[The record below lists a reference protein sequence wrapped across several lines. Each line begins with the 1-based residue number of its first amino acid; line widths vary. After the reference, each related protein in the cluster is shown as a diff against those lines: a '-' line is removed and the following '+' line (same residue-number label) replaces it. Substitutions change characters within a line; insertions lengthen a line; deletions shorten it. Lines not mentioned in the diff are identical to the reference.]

1 MYKGE
6 TLKDAAED
14 FIEQYYSFTNRYI
27 RNGCMLN
34 YFHPCPVILFTRR
47 MHSTEHSIRLDEVLA
62 SIDETGS
69 YDLTK
74 AELEFGSKVAWR
86 NAPRCI
92 NRIVWNNLHV
102 ILGLQ

>member
-1 MYKGE
+1 MYEGE
-6 TLKDAAED
+6 MLKDAAKD
-14 FIEQYYSFTNRYI
+14 FIEQYSSFTNKS
-27 RNGCMLN
+27 GMDVLS
-34 YFHPCPVILFTRR
+34 YFHPCPLLHVFTHRI
-47 MHSTEHSIRLDEVLA
+47 HSTEHSIRLDEVLA

-92 NRIVWNNLHV
+92 NRIVWNSLHV

>member
-1 MYKGE
+1 MYEGE
-6 TLKDAAED
+6 ALKDAARD
-14 FIEQYYSFTNRYI
+14 FIEQFYSLTNRS
-27 RNGCMLN
+27 GMDVLS
-34 YFHPCPVILFTRR
+34 YFHPCTLLHAFTRR
-47 MHSTEHSIRLDEVLA
+47 MHSAEHSIRLDEVLG

-69 YDLTK
+69 YELTK

-92 NRIVWNNLHV
+92 NRIVWNSLHV